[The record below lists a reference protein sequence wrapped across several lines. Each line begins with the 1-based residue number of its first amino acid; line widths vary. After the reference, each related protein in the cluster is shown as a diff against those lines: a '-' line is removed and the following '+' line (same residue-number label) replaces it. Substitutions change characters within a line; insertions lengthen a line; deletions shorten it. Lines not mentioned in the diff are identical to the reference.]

1 MHESNKQN
9 YLRGAA
15 VLAAASILVK
25 IVSGIYKMPI
35 QNVLGEI
42 GSGHFQITYNIYM
55 FILAISTQGIPVALS
70 RLIAA
75 AEATGRPRLTK
86 RYFSVAMP
94 AFIVIGVIFSAAMA
108 IFADE
113 LAGFFEDS
121 LSAPG
126 IQVMAPAILFVCII
140 SVYRGY
146 AQGHGNMT
154 PTAISQVIEVVV
166 KTIFGLT
173 TAWLLLRAGRESHI
187 ISAGA
192 TVGVSAGLGL
202 AIPLLAVY
210 KRKTGRLS
218 EADLGEDDAL
228 PSRANTLKQIL
239 KVSIPISLGSAFMS
253 VMTLL
258 DGKVVM
264 SQLKSGLGLP
274 ELEAVRLYGIY
285 GRGLSIYNVPTAL
298 IVPISISIIPAIAAA
313 LAGMKRRESAGIME
327 SAIKF
332 ANLIAMPAGIGISV
346 LAAPI
351 YGVIYGDFTGV
362 LGPQILMI
370 LGVASF
376 FVCLQIMTTAL
387 LQATGNERVPMITYV
402 IGGLSQ
408 IALDYFLVPKI
419 GIIGSPIGTVT
430 CYGVISI
437 LNLIFVLVKVKER
450 PKLAKSFLKPL
461 ICAAVMGVAARAV
474 YELIFKLMSGTLGVG
489 RLVMVLYL
497 GAAIVV
503 AVLVYAVLI
512 IATGTLTK
520 EDMRLLPK
528 GEKIAK
534 IMRIK

>member
-450 PKLAKSFLKPL
+450 PKLTKSFLKPL